1 VIVSEFPVAQDE
13 LVALLIV
20 MTEPEIDVTQ
30 VLEAMPVPDTS
41 EPTTTLL
48 IELVPLKLLRVI

>member
-41 EPTTTLL
+41 EPRTTLL

>member
-1 VIVSEFPVAQDE
+1 VIVSEFPVTHDE